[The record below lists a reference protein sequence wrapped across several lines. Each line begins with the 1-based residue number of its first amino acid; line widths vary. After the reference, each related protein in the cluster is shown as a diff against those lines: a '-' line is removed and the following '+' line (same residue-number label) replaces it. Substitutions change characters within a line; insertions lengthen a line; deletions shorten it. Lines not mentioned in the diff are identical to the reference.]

1 MEHNCLCIWT
11 LFCFS
16 SYLKKVGR
24 AITTTYTKTREGGL
38 IIFIK
43 TLRLFAAIAT
53 LQLLSGCS
61 AIIGSATQRLADD
74 LGSAIL
80 NSNDPAMVRDGAPAF
95 LILIDSMLNSNPN
108 NPALLAQ
115 SAELLSSYAG
125 AFVTEPERAKK
136 MHNRAKRQILDSV
149 CMTLDNGCNL
159 TTVPYKEFEL
169 WVESQSNVP
178 VLYNLGSVWAG
189 WIQASSDDFGAVAE
203 LARVKS
209 IMERVRDL
217 DDSHAN
223 GGVYLYLGVFDTL
236 VPPGLGGKPEQ
247 GKAHFERA
255 LEISDGRNLMV
266 KVMYAEQYARLIFDR
281 DLHDSLL
288 KEVLSSPADSV
299 GLTLMNT
306 VAQERAR
313 GLMDTADEYF

>member
-1 MEHNCLCIWT
+1 M
-11 LFCFS
+11 
-16 SYLKKVGR
+16 
-24 AITTTYTKTREGGL
+24 
-38 IIFIK
+38 
-43 TLRLFAAIAT
+43 
-53 LQLLSGCS
+53 SGCS

-74 LGSAIL
+74 LGNAIL

-95 LILIDSMLNSNPN
+95 LILIDSMLNSNPK

-236 VPPGLGGKPEQ
+236 VPPGLGGRPEQ